1 MCKLLFPEFK
11 SQKSINNAFI
21 LQFLNL
27 TGHLNLIQYF
37 KYLNKNKYKI
47 NSNQNKIWRPTRRIL
62 DFLRTK
68 YDQQKISFL

>member
-47 NSNQNKIWRPTRRIL
+47 NSNQNKI
-62 DFLRTK
+62 
-68 YDQQKISFL
+68 